1 MRSNSR
7 VGQLLWQ
14 LMAAGALTVAACG
27 SKQPGADAAAMTGGG
42 GMATPS
48 ASGGTAAP
56 SSAGGSGGNSTAT
69 SGAPGG
75 ASAGRPSAGMMAVAA
90 GGSGPGAAAGGGG
103 EAASAGMGAEPGAGA
118 GGSTPAAGGGVQCPE
133 LKPTTTEAR
142 LHMHHIHFNTQ
153 DPAAGVAFVQKY
165 FDATPF
171 DYCKDAAGA
180 ATPAAKTDRAY
191 FLYSKVDAP
200 PSNMRLNRLAHVG
213 YINADVAGELR
224 RLLDLDVPLADSTVC
239 ATAAM
244 GTPCNTATVQWFY
257 VDMPE
262 SARFEIATGPG
273 PATSGF
279 GHIHLVAPDYSFFQ
293 TVLGDALQDPNGS
306 PHVDQVNMVASGRTG
321 ILDTTITYED
331 TRGAAIDHV
340 GFSTGDLEGTLARI
354 EAAGV
359 KIEEPI
365 SFKAEYGFRSF
376 MVRSEEGIWLEILEG
391 DGFKP

>member
-1 MRSNSR
+1 MD
-7 VGQLLWQ
+7 G
-14 LMAAGALTVAACG
+14 
-27 SKQPGADAAAMTGGG
+27 
-42 GMATPS
+42 ATPGSSNAPVES
-48 ASGGTAAP
+48 AMGGTKAAAAP
-56 SSAGGSGGNSTAT
+56 SAAGSGGAA
-69 SGAPGG
+69 APARPAQAGSSAG
-75 ASAGRPSAGMMAVAA
+75 ASSTMT
-90 GGSGPGAAAGGGG
+90 
-103 EAASAGMGAEPGAGA
+103 AASAGSTGITAAGATAEPAAAPASGAG
-118 GGSTPAAGGGVQCPE
+118 CPE
-133 LKPTTTEAR
+133 LKGSTTDAR

-153 DPAAGVAFVQKY
+153 DPAASVAFVEKY
-165 FDATPF
+165 FNATGF
-171 DYCKDAAGA
+171 DYCKDTTGVATRGA
-180 ATPAAKTDRAY
+180 RTERAY
-191 FLYSKVDAP
+191 FLYSKVSAA

-213 YINADVAGELR
+213 YIESDVAGELM

-244 GTPCNTATVQWFY
+244 GTPCNTGPVQWFY

-293 TVLGDALQDPNGS
+293 KVLGDALEDPNGN

-321 ILDTTITYED
+321 VLDDTITYED

-354 EAAGV
+354 EEAGV

-365 SFKAEYGFRSF
+365 SLKPEFGFRSF
-376 MVRSEEGIWLEILEG
+376 MVRSTEGIWLEILKG

>member
-1 MRSNSR
+1 MHRNAAL
-7 VGQLLWQ
+7 VETLWQ
-14 LMAAGALTVAACG
+14 LTAAGCSYLLLGGCG
-27 SKQPGADAAAMTGGG
+27 VKEPSPASTDGATST
-42 GMATPS
+42 TPS
-48 ASGGTAAP
+48 ANTTAPATTPTAGGAQAAP
-56 SSAGGSGGNSTAT
+56 SAGGSSAQPARPAQAGSSAGVVASSAAG
-69 SGAPGG
+69 SS
-75 ASAGRPSAGMMAVAA
+75 ASAGTMASN
-90 GGSGPGAAAGGGG
+90 SG
-103 EAASAGMGAEPGAGA
+103 GAGA
-118 GGSTPAAGGGVQCPE
+118 PAESAAGSGGALAPASGAGCPE
-133 LKPTTTEAR
+133 QKGSATEAR

-153 DPAAGVAFVQKY
+153 DPAGSVAFVQK
-165 FDATPF
+165 FFNATPF
-171 DYCKDAAGA
+171 DYCKDAAGV

-191 FLYSKVDAP
+191 FLYSKVSAA

-213 YINADVAGELR
+213 YIESDVAGELK
-224 RLLDLDVPLADSTVC
+224 RLLELEVPLADTTVC

-244 GTPCNTATVQWFY
+244 GTPCNTGPVQWFY

-293 TVLGDALQDPNGS
+293 KVLGDALQDPNGN

-321 ILDTTITYED
+321 VLDNTITYED

-340 GFSTGDLEGTLARI
+340 GFSTGDLEGTLERI

-365 SFKAEYGFRSF
+365 SLKPEYGFRSF
-376 MVRSEEGIWLEILEG
+376 MVRSAEGIWLEILEG